1 MRKLGVLWRDEYI
14 LYRMIIIV
22 IGSLLQVLLFELI
35 LNLNLRGSL

>member
-1 MRKLGVLWRDEYI
+1 MRKLGVLWRDEDI